1 MQRELGL
8 TCCAI
13 CASRLALTAGTTA
26 SSSRCRAMEDERA
39 RLLAQAERCR
49 RLAASITDPETVERL
64 TGLAEECERKAAGMS
79 SATDEDKR
87 GGP

>member
-1 MQRELGL
+1 MLRDLREP
-8 TCCAI
+8 ARPDRWHH
-13 CASRLALTAGTTA
+13 SEQQ
-26 SSSRCRAMEDERA
+26 SYRAMEDDRA
-39 RLLAQAERCR
+39 KLLAQAERCR